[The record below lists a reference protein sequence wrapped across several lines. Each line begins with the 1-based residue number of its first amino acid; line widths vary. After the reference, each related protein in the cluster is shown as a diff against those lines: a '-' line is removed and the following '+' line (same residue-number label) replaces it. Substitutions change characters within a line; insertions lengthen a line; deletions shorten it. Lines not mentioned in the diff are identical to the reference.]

1 MLAEGTRR
9 LEGLDLGLTLD
20 VIPFIFF
27 QTFLQRLHIT
37 RRHHLLQTLTLLHL
51 LPSNPPPLS
60 LSVSLPWEKREKNF
74 KTKRIE
80 LMVFQEIWQGPKV
93 VE

>member
-1 MLAEGTRR
+1 MLAERTRR
-9 LEGLDLGLTLD
+9 LEGLDLGLALD

-51 LPSNPPPLS
+51 LPSNPSLS
-60 LSVSLPWEKREKNF
+60 LSLSLFPFLGKKKKEK
-74 KTKRIE
+74 KTSKTERIE
-80 LMVFQEIWQGPKV
+80 LMVFQEI
-93 VE
+93 